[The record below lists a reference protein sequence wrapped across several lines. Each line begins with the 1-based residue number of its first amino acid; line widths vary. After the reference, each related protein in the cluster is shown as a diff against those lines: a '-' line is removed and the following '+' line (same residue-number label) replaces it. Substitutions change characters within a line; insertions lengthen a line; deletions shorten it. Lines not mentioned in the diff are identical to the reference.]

1 MAAHEWRKLAYSLNL
16 SMVTVK
22 NIERNSHL
30 EVEIA
35 CERALC
41 EWMITATRQPLIWW
55 TLIQALQESDFKVLA
70 SDLDLALKEGTD

>member
-16 SMVTVK
+16 SMATVK
-22 NIERNSHL
+22 NIERNSQL